1 VDEPDRNPR
10 EHVEDS
16 APVVVEDAAPAVE
29 DEPPVVARLVVE
41 IRSDG
46 SRTIARGAIEDRNL
60 GQAAAVKIEAKTPAA
75 LARALMR
82 ALLSVPR
89 LGGDQ
94 KRRAALPRLAQRLN
108 PFRRRS

>member
-1 VDEPDRNPR
+1 MSDSEHDPRAPAIVDE
-10 EHVEDS
+10 
-16 APVVVEDAAPAVE
+16 AAASNVE

-60 GQAAAVKIEAKTPAA
+60 GQAAAVKIEAKTPVA
-75 LARALMR
+75 LARELVR
-82 ALLSVPR
+82 ALLSIPR
-89 LGGDQ
+89 LSNGEPS
-94 KRRAALPRLAQRLN
+94 RRARLARRLN